1 MLHKFIGF
9 LLFLIISISG
19 FWCIIFFTIIIPYWI
34 FGYLKIYENE
44 KNSYNKWSK
53 FKPFR

>member
-9 LLFLIISISG
+9 LLFLIISG
-19 FWCIIFFTIIIPYWI
+19 FLVYNIFYNYYIN
-34 FGYLKIYENE
+34 YLKIYE
-44 KNSYNKWSK
+44 KNSYNKWPK

>member
-34 FGYLKIYENE
+34 IQLLLFNKLF
-44 KNSYNKWSK
+44 KNI
-53 FKPFR
+53 